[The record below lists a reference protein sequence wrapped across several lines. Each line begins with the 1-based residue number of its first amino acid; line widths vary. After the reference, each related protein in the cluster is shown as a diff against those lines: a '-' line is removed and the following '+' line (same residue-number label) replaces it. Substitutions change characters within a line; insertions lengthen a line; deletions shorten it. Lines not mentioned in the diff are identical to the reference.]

1 MIEMDADLELLTADG
16 IRRMSRAEYDEL
28 IERGWFVDERIE
40 LIHGVLVKM
49 SPIGDP
55 HALTCDALTE
65 LLVLA
70 LAGRARVRVGNPLP
84 ADDWSEPEP
93 DFTVAEKRHY
103 TKHPGPEHTL
113 LVVEVSDSSL
123 RKDRRIK
130 GPLYASA
137 GVPEYW
143 IVNLQR
149 GCVEVYTAPANGE
162 YTTARTFERGESV
175 CPQAFPDASFA
186 VNDIIAPAE

>member
-1 MIEMDADLELLTADG
+1 MIDMDADLELLASEG
-16 IRRMSRAEYDEL
+16 IRRMSRAEYDDL
-28 IERGWFVDERIE
+28 IERGWFVDEPIE

-49 SPIGDP
+49 SPIGDK
-55 HALTCDALTE
+55 HALTRDALTE

-70 LAGRARVRVGNPLP
+70 LAGRARVRAANPLP

-93 DFTVAEKRHY
+93 DFSVVQRRRY

-113 LVVEVSDSSL
+113 FVVEVANSSL

-137 GVPEYW
+137 GVQEYW
-143 IVNLQR
+143 IVNLQQD
-149 GCVEVYTAPANGE
+149 CIEVYTNPAGAE
-162 YTTARTFERGESV
+162 YTTVRTFERGESV
-175 CPQAFPDASFA
+175 SPQSFPDVSFA
-186 VNDIIAPAE
+186 VSDIIQPAE